1 MTTGSRWVVEWGGV
15 RGVLANLHSALRKP
29 LVLLAIVSILVGVG
43 LGFYA
48 GYVENARV
56 TRVRHQLYTIQ
67 SACESFYAVRRVYP
81 ASAGELGEAGFP
93 AAGDG
98 PFALEARDP
107 WGRPYQY
114 RADDGAGA
122 YVLETGYNR
131 VQGVAGRVVLASGGR
146 APTSCRL
153 WARSGSPGRSP
164 GPRVS
169 SL

>member
-1 MTTGSRWVVEWGGV
+1 LAVV
-15 RGVLANLHSALRKP
+15 
-29 LVLLAIVSILVGVG
+29 AIVGLLFG
-43 LGFYA
+43 LGLSFYA

-56 TRVRHQLYTIQ
+56 TRARHQLYTIQ

-81 ASAGELGEAGFP
+81 GSAAELGEAGFP

-114 RADDGAGA
+114 RADDGATA

-131 VQGVAGRVVLASGGR
+131 VQGVAGRVVLATGR
-146 APTSCRL
+146 EGTYELPSVGEERI
-153 WARSGSPGRSP
+153 P
-164 GPRVS
+164 GP
-169 SL
+169 